1 MMIIMYTP
9 DITTWMNPNIEY
21 LFNVEIIEY
30 DMKEAGFNLIKEYNL
45 LNAEEI
51 NKLNKL
57 EKDPRKIAI
66 GLLQRNKILSSSA
79 LSEKFA
85 EMRGKFLSSN
95 SLTDNEII
103 TVKKDAIFTIGK
115 CKKRKFGEVE
125 FVEKNHY
132 SSYIRFTNN
141 SNIEIFY
148 SGDDSELEIKGIGD
162 VGINRHRL
170 YLLPFISKTIKYI
183 ESKNPSVKRQLKTFI
198 DDYKAM
204 KLDEGFYIE
213 FNNMSSSTDPMFNFQ
228 KLLIPLV
235 QIVQGELD
243 K

>member
-1 MMIIMYTP
+1 MIVMYTP
-9 DITTWMNPNIEY
+9 NITTWMNPSIEY

-30 DMKEAGFNLIKEYNL
+30 DMKEAGFNLIKQYNL
-45 LNAEEI
+45 LNSEEI
-51 NKLNKL
+51 NKLNRL
-57 EKDPRKIAI
+57 EKSERTIAI
-66 GLLQRNKILSSSA
+66 GKLQRSGVLSSST
-79 LSEKFA
+79 LSDKFA
-85 EMRGKFLSSN
+85 EMRGMFISEN
-95 SLTDNEII
+95 SLSDNDII

-115 CKKRKFGEVE
+115 CKKRKFGGIE

-132 SSYIRFTNN
+132 SSYIRFTDN

-148 SGDDSELEIKGIGD
+148 SDDDGSELEIKGIGD

-170 YLLPFISKTIKYI
+170 YLIPFISKIIKYI
-183 ESKNPSVKRQLKTFI
+183 ESKNPSVRRQLKTFI